1 MNDIFIDLSLKR
13 FNDEKLY
20 SLETILK
27 EVKCAILLGMPG
39 SGKTTLLQHF
49 EKINSANT
57 EYFPIRDF
65 GNISIT
71 LSPSTQY
78 LLLDGLDEFRNT
90 NADKI
95 SALTKIANQIQQID
109 RENLHIVI
117 SCREMD
123 WFGDTDTN
131 SLRRYLKTEATIFY
145 VQPLNEDQKKRLAD
159 QLTLSDSFIRLFN
172 QSGFLDN
179 PQLFTMLAKLYQE
192 KANIVLE
199 SKSELYRQFIAFTKE
214 QNKGNT
220 LNGINNIETDEFFK
234 DAGYIAF
241 YYMFAN
247 AFIDKTLLEEISSKE
262 KGYLQDRLEIVIK
275 SALFSE
281 GRFIHR
287 TIAEYLCAHFLYHQ
301 KIQKEKWSID
311 RIKVLLAPQGIVF
324 TELRGVYSWLCAFSQ
339 DKSLF
344 EIDPY
349 LQYQYGDNSLFSIE
363 KKQAVVSAIKKYS
376 KENDPLFYR
385 KGFPTASKSFYE
397 PKLDGFL
404 IQEYKTSWD
413 SPNNYLFFLS
423 DLLPHS
429 SSVAV
434 KELAKSVLKKQELPY
449 YYKNSFLVLVKDD
462 VDFLKELLK
471 QILEKKIQDPEND
484 LIDGVLNFLYPK
496 DVAPEQI
503 LEYIKAYQKEE
514 SFRTRCVF
522 LLKTPQEKQYD
533 LIKSIFLEYQNGEH
547 RVVTNI
553 PYYFEKFIGNY
564 FYKITNQESP
574 ERFWELMMEFYTLS
588 NNQGLLDRFWEK
600 RHVRKEI
607 DQDKKNLLYDAY
619 WTFAVSHYTEENRF
633 LKTKYALSFI
643 AERLKPD
650 DPVPFIE
657 EHLKETNSNNLN
669 IDLII
674 RIYQELNSRLDMQDK
689 MKNYVEGLAKKYGL
703 LERFQKWLNP
713 PIEGE
718 VEPEWKKREE
728 TNRFEMQ
735 ERIQKNENFI
745 ATLSDEEKQKNFNLL
760 MRCAYRLSMQ
770 DTSENQTGLTASSFE
785 SLIEIIKGK
794 LISKADE
801 RFQPEKLTIESIAG
815 NAKNADRN
823 IDIFYYVVGALNTA
837 PEYDRLNNDAF
848 FEYLY
853 IVSVL
858 NEIIGNVQKTDF
870 CKWLEQKDVD
880 RSIKILKK
888 YALLLLK
895 QENFSL
901 DVKQGFQRLISSCE
915 QPDKQKEV
923 QRLKQMI
930 QLTGPSDAES
940 FKAAFLHNLFVSY
953 HVHIPK
959 EVLNSLSDLSE
970 KNERERRLLLL
981 FANREKEKIG
991 IKEVVDL
998 FYLLPGSYDS
1008 IDLNTF
1014 AYSKSVD
1021 CSDRFFLVDCLI
1033 SNFNTPE
1040 LLASHSG
1047 IQGKQDETQ
1056 SKQDPCAFFVKYSMW
1071 EQLRGEQGID
1081 LLENLL
1087 SKHAN
1092 DYWTNKIRSRIREL
1106 QEKEADEH
1114 RQRLSI
1120 KKAKNYILKDLY
1132 TSSEDFFAD
1141 VKDKLMKIK
1150 RDIEDDRKS
1159 EKEPFYDGKGNS
1171 KQENDCR
1178 DVVFNKWNDR
1188 YSWLAPATSR
1198 EKMEAN
1204 NRVDMNIRCENPGPY
1219 EVQIECKKDS
1229 NNKGLKTG
1237 IPDQL
1242 VKKYLNSQVQYG
1254 IYLVFCF
1261 KKRTNIQA
1269 MKNELYRTIPEEYKK
1284 KIEVICMDLRK

>member
-13 FNDEKLY
+13 INDEELY
-20 SLETILK
+20 SLENVLK

-49 EKINSANT
+49 EKMNSANT

-71 LSPSTQY
+71 LSPGIQY

-145 VQPLNEDQKKRLAD
+145 VQPLNEEQKKSLAD
-159 QLTLSDSFIRLFN
+159 QLHLPTDFISSFH

-179 PQLFTMLAKLYQE
+179 PQLFTMLADLYRKDANIILKSKFELYQ
-192 KANIVLE
+192 KFV
-199 SKSELYRQFIAFTKE
+199 ELAKE

-247 AFIDKTLLEEISSKE
+247 ASIDEALLGEISSKE

-363 KKQAVVSAIKKYS
+363 KKQAVVSAVKKYS
-376 KENDPLFYR
+376 EKDPYFYR
-385 KGFPTASKSFYE
+385 KGFSSASKSFYE
-397 PKLDGFL
+397 PELDDFL

-413 SPNNYLFFLS
+413 NHSHYLFFLS
-423 DLLPHS
+423 DLLSHS

-434 KELAKSVLKKQELPY
+434 KELAKSVLTKQDLPY
-449 YYKNSFLVLVKDD
+449 YYKNPFLVLVKDD

-484 LIDGVLNFLYPK
+484 LIDGVLNFLYPTHIGPDK
-496 DVAPEQI
+496 I

-514 SFRTRCVF
+514 SFNTRCVF
-522 LLKTPQEKQYD
+522 LLKTPEEKQYD
-533 LIKSIFLEYQNGEH
+533 LIKAIFLEYQNGEY

-574 ERFWELMMEFYTLS
+574 EHFWELMMEFDTLS
-588 NNQGLLDRFWEK
+588 NNPDLLNRFWER

-607 DQDKKNLLYDAY
+607 DQDRKNLLYDAY
-619 WTFAVSHYTEENRF
+619 WNFAVSHYTQENGF
-633 LKTKYALSFI
+633 HKIENALFFVV
-643 AERLKPD
+643 ERLKPKD
-650 DPVPFIE
+650 TVPFIE
-657 EHLKETNSNNLN
+657 KHLKKTNTSDLN
-669 IDLII
+669 ICLIM
-674 RIYQELNSRLDMQDK
+674 RIYQELRSNSNTQADSQK
-689 MKNYVEGLAKKYGL
+689 QAEELANEYGL
-703 LERFQKWLNP
+703 LKKNQNCINP
-713 PIEGE
+713 SSINE
-718 VEPEWKKREE
+718 VKSEWKIREE
-728 TNRFEMQ
+728 KRRVEMQ

-785 SLIEIIKGK
+785 SLTEMIKGK
-794 LISKADE
+794 LISKAED
-801 RFQPEKLTIESIAG
+801 RFQPEKLTIESIAATAR
-815 NAKNADRN
+815 NAARN
-823 IDIFYYVVGALNTA
+823 IDIFYYVAGALNTA
-837 PEYDRLNNDAF
+837 PEYDQLNNDAF

-858 NEIIGNVQKTDF
+858 NEIIGNVQETDF
-870 CKWLEQKDVD
+870 CKWLEQKNIDQA
-880 RSIKILKK
+880 IEILKN
-888 YALLLLK
+888 YARLLLK
-895 QENFSL
+895 EENFPQEVENS
-901 DVKQGFQRLISSCE
+901 FRELILSSD
-915 QPDKQKEV
+915 PDKQKEV

-930 QLTGPSDAES
+930 QLTGSSDAKS
-940 FKAAFLHNLFVSY
+940 FKAAFLHNLLVSY

-959 EVLNSLSDLSE
+959 EILNSLNDLNE
-970 KNERERRLLLL
+970 KNEHERQLLLL

-998 FYLLPGSYDS
+998 FYLLSSSHNG

-1014 AYSKSVD
+1014 AYSKPVD
-1021 CSDRFFLVDCLI
+1021 CSDRFFIVDCLI

-1040 LLASHSG
+1040 LLAFHSG
-1047 IQGKQDETQ
+1047 DQSQQDE
-1056 SKQDPCAFFVKYSMW
+1056 CAFFVNNFMW
-1071 EQLRGEQGID
+1071 TQFSGVQGID

-1087 SKHAN
+1087 CKHSN
-1092 DYWTNKIRSRIREL
+1092 DYWTNRIRSKITEL
-1106 QEKEADEH
+1106 KEKDADTH
-1114 RQRLSI
+1114 RQSLSI
-1120 KKAKNYILKDLY
+1120 EKAKNYILKDSY
-1132 TSSEDFFAD
+1132 SSSEDFFAD
-1141 VKDKLMKIK
+1141 VRDKLMKIK
-1150 RDIEDDRKS
+1150 QDIENNRNN
-1159 EKEPFYDGKGNS
+1159 EKNAFYDSKETP

-1204 NRVDMNIRCENPGPY
+1204 NRVDMNIRCQNPGPY
-1219 EVQIECKKDS
+1219 EVQIECKKDKNS
-1229 NNKGLKTG
+1229 ELTTG
-1237 IPDQL
+1237 IPKQL
-1242 VKKYLNSQVQYG
+1242 VEKYLNSQVQYG

-1261 KKRTNIQA
+1261 KEKTNIQ
-1269 MKNELYRTIPEEYKK
+1269 NLEQELDKTVPEAYQG
-1284 KIEVICMDLRK
+1284 KIKVICMDLRKPRNQK

>member
-1 MNDIFIDLSLKR
+1 MNGIFIDLSLKR
-13 FNDEKLY
+13 INDEELY
-20 SLETILK
+20 SLEIILK

-49 EKINSANT
+49 EKTNSANT

-65 GNISIT
+65 GNISIK
-71 LSPSTQY
+71 LSPNTQY

-109 RENLHIVI
+109 RENLHIAI

-145 VQPLNEDQKKRLAD
+145 VQPLNEEQKKSLAG
-159 QLTLSDSFIRLFN
+159 QLTLSDSFIRSFN

-179 PQLFTMLAKLYQE
+179 PQLFTMLADLYRKDANIILKSKIGLYQ
-192 KANIVLE
+192 KFI
-199 SKSELYRQFIAFTKE
+199 ELAKE

-247 AFIDKTLLEEISSKE
+247 ASIDEALLGEISSQE
-262 KGYLQDRLEIVIK
+262 KGYLRNQLDIVIR

-311 RIKVLLAPQGIVF
+311 RIKVLLALQGIVF

-349 LQYQYGDNSLFSIE
+349 LQYQYGDNSLFPIE
-363 KKQAVVSAIKKYS
+363 NKRSVVSAIKKYS
-376 KENDPLFYR
+376 KEKDPHFYR

-397 PKLDGFL
+397 PELDDFL
-404 IQEYKTSWD
+404 IEEYTDSWD

-423 DLLPHS
+423 DLLSHS

-434 KELAKSVLKKQELPY
+434 KELAKSVLTKQDLPY
-449 YYKNSFLVLVKDD
+449 YYKNPFLVLVKDD

-484 LIDGVLNFLYPK
+484 LIDGVLNFLYPTHIGPDK
-496 DVAPEQI
+496 I
-503 LEYIKAYQKEE
+503 LKYIEAYQKEE
-514 SFRTRCVF
+514 SFSTRCAF
-522 LLKTPQEKQYD
+522 LVKTPEEKQYV
-533 LIKSIFLEYQNGEH
+533 LIKEILSAYQSGENK
-547 RVVTNI
+547 VVIDI
-553 PYYFEKFIGNY
+553 PYYFEKFICNY
-564 FYKITNQESP
+564 FYKITDQEAP
-574 ERFWELMMEFYTLS
+574 KRFWELMMEFYTLS
-588 NNQGLLDRFWEK
+588 NNQDLLDRFWER

-619 WTFAVSHYTEENRF
+619 WAFAVSHYTQENGFIRIEF
-633 LKTKYALSFI
+633 ALSFVV
-643 AERLKPD
+643 ERLKPN

-657 EHLKETNSNNLN
+657 KHLNATNSSNLN
-669 IDLII
+669 IELII
-674 RIYQELNSRLDMQDK
+674 RIYKELNSRSDMQDSA
-689 MKNYVEGLAKKYGL
+689 KNYAEKLAEQYGL

-713 PIEGE
+713 PIESGAK
-718 VEPEWKKREE
+718 PEWKIREE
-728 TNRFEMQ
+728 KRRVEMQ
-735 ERIQKNENFI
+735 ELIQKNENFI
-745 ATLSDEEKQKNFNLL
+745 ATLSDEKKQKNFNLL
-760 MRCAYRLSMQ
+760 MRCAYRLFMQ
-770 DTSENQTGLTASSFE
+770 DTSENQTGLTAGSFE
-785 SLIEIIKGK
+785 SLTEMIKGK
-794 LISKADE
+794 LISKAED
-801 RFQPEKLTIESIAG
+801 RFQPENLNIKSVAYDSP
-815 NAKNADRN
+815 NANRN
-823 IDIFYYVVGALNTA
+823 IDVFYYVAGALNTA

-848 FEYLY
+848 FKYLY

-870 CKWLEQKDVD
+870 CKWLEQKNIDQA
-880 RSIKILKK
+880 IEILKE
-888 YALLLLK
+888 YARLLLREEK
-895 QENFSL
+895 FSQEVENS
-901 DVKQGFQRLISSCE
+901 FQELISSSE
-915 QPDKQKEV
+915 HPDKQKEV
-923 QRLKQMI
+923 QRLKQMV
-930 QLTGPSDAES
+930 QLAGRSDAKS
-940 FKAAFLHNLFVSY
+940 IKTAFLHNLFVSY

-959 EVLNSLSDLSE
+959 SVLNSLNDWNGKSE
-970 KNERERRLLLL
+970 ENEHERQLLLL

-998 FYLLPGSYDS
+998 FYLLPSTYDS

-1014 AYSKSVD
+1014 AYSKPVD
-1021 CSDRFFLVDCLI
+1021 RSDRFFLVDCLI

-1040 LLASHSG
+1040 LLAFHSENRS
-1047 IQGKQDETQ
+1047 KQDE
-1056 SKQDPCAFFVKYSMW
+1056 CAFFVRNSMW
-1071 EQLRGEQGID
+1071 TQFSGVQGID

-1087 SKHAN
+1087 CKLSN
-1092 DYWTNKIRSRIREL
+1092 DYWTNKIRSKIMEL
-1106 QEKEADEH
+1106 KEKQADEN

-1120 KKAKNYILKDLY
+1120 EKAKNYILKDSY
-1132 TSSEDFFAD
+1132 TSPEDFFAD
-1141 VKDKLMKIK
+1141 VKDKLNKIK
-1150 RDIEDDRKS
+1150 QDIEADRER

-1188 YSWLAPATSR
+1188 YSWLASATSR
-1198 EKMEAN
+1198 EKMEGD
-1204 NRVDMNIRCENPGPY
+1204 NRVDMNIRCQNPGPY
-1219 EVQIECKKDS
+1219 EVQIECKKD
-1229 NNKGLKTG
+1229 NNKQLKTG

-1254 IYLVFCF
+1254 VYLVFCF
-1261 KKRTNIQA
+1261 EETTNIQ
-1269 MKNELYRTIPEEYKK
+1269 NLEQELEHTIPEAYQG
-1284 KIEVICMDLRK
+1284 KIEVICMDLRKPKASK